1 MVKAGAR
8 AVLFYEWGCMILC
21 NVYKMRIRGAGWFC
35 RDHGREQFA
44 QEVWKEVGK
53 AASAC

>member
-21 NVYKMRIRGAGWFC
+21 NVYKMRISGAGWFC
-35 RDHGREQFA
+35 GDHGREQFA